1 MVIENARYVVAPTR
15 GLGLKIYEHT
25 DIVIEDGLIRCIGG
39 HDECRAPRGAL
50 RIDAGKHIVVPA
62 MINTHTHVAMYYLKG
77 SLPDHEFWEWLPR
90 IMSIEE
96 KTITPRL
103 VYMASRAACIEQL
116 FNGIIGFIDMY
127 YHPVETAKACTSL
140 GMTVATGPSISDL
153 EKAKETLSEL
163 RRIDRVKPILNIH
176 SLYYYEEEVL
186 RDLMEYALENNLA
199 KHIHVSETRREVYQ
213 IRKKTGKWPVEYM
226 YMEGWLDNK
235 TILVHLNWVMS
246 HEIEYI
252 AAAGS
257 MVSVCPHTSMRLAE
271 AGFTPIYEMLEKN
284 IALSVGTDGSSGDR
298 FSILEEIRD
307 LILLY
312 RHNYWDTRL
321 KTTWVY
327 PRIIVNG
334 YRMIGLGGGYI
345 EEGEPAN
352 IAVLRINPVRHR
364 PITKSNVVSILLL
377 TGGFYADYVIAD
389 GEVILG
395 DDNRDKLLDEVT
407 EISGRI
413 EEEVSGRIDY
423 YGGRILEE
431 E

>member
-1 MVIENARYVVAPTR
+1 MVIENARYVVTPTH

-25 DIVIEDGLIRCIGG
+25 DIVIEDGLIQCIGRHG
-39 HDECRAPRGAL
+39 QCQASRGAL
-50 RIDAGKHIVVPA
+50 KIDAAKHIVVPA
-62 MINTHTHVAMYYLKG
+62 MINTHTHAAMYYLKG

-90 IMSIEE
+90 IISIEE

-103 VYMASRAACIEQL
+103 AYMAGRAACIEQL

-140 GMTVATGPSISDL
+140 GMTVATGPVVTDPDSA
-153 EKAKETLSEL
+153 EEVLSRLNGME
-163 RRIDRVKPILNIH
+163 RVKPILNIH
-176 SLYYYEEEVL
+176 SLYLYEEEVL
-186 RDLMEYALENNLA
+186 QRLMEYAREKNLI
-199 KHIHVSETRREVYQ
+199 KHIHISETRREVYQ

-226 YMEGWLDNK
+226 YTKGWLDNK

-252 AAAGS
+252 AAAES

-271 AGFTPIYEMLEKN
+271 AGFTPVYEMLEKN
-284 IALSVGTDGSSGDR
+284 IVLSVGTDGSSGDR

-321 KTTWVY
+321 KTIWIY
-327 PRIIVNG
+327 PRVVING
-334 YRMIGLGGGYI
+334 YRMIGLRGGYI
-345 EEGEPAN
+345 EEEEPAN
-352 IAVLRINPVRHR
+352 IAVLKINPVRHR
-364 PITKSNVVSILLL
+364 PLTKSNVVSILLL

-395 DDNRDKLLDEVT
+395 DDNRNILLDEIT
-407 EISGRI
+407 EITEKI
-413 EEEVSGRIDY
+413 EEDVSSKIDY